1 MEVVRALAAEIG
13 PRPPGSRAEARAAR
27 WCAAHLEELGYEAEI
42 ETFSSRASY
51 QPYYATYLGLAALAA
66 VLIVPAPPAALLL
79 GLTALVAYGR
89 DAEGRPLV
97 APRGAQSCNVVARR
111 AGEIAPPE
119 LIVLAH
125 LDSARAA
132 LNFHPRMVGALRA
145 SVVALQGVLVAVVFM
160 AGLAFVAGERA
171 PRAGLWAGAA
181 LAAAYL
187 VWAIALLLHAEWR
200 MPHVPGAND
209 NASGV
214 EVVLRLARLIDHH
227 RVWFVLTGSEE
238 SGMVGVQAFYARH
251 GSELAGA
258 RFLNIDSVGAGEV
271 VAADEEGIF
280 VPRRAD
286 QEMVAG
292 AERAGA
298 RVGTWRLLPTD
309 GSALLSR
316 RMRGLTLVA
325 LDERGLIAH
334 WHWPTDTA
342 ERVDPA
348 TLDTATA
355 AALGACRAVLGE
367 GALP

>member
-1 MEVVRALAAEIG
+1 MEAIRALAAEIG

-27 WCAAHLEELGYEAEI
+27 WCAAHLEELGYEAVI
-42 ETFSSRASY
+42 EPFVSRPSY
-51 QPYYATYLGLAALAA
+51 GPYYAAYLGVAALAA

-79 GLTALVAYGR
+79 GVMALVAYAR

-97 APRGAQSCNVVARR
+97 APRGVESCNVVARR
-111 AGEIAPPE
+111 AGDIAPPE
-119 LIVLAH
+119 LIVVAH

-145 SVVALQGVLVAVVFM
+145 SVVALQTVLLAVVFM
-160 AGLAFVAGERA
+160 AGLAFVAGERT
-171 PRAGLWAGAA
+171 PRAALWAGASM
-181 LAAAYL
+181 AAAYL
-187 VWAIALLLHAEWR
+187 AWAIAVLLHAERR

-214 EVVLRLARLIDHH
+214 EVVLRLARLIDRH

-238 SGMVGVQAFYARH
+238 SGMVGIQAFWARH
-251 GSELAGA
+251 GRELAQA
-258 RFLNIDSVGAGEV
+258 RFLNIDSVGAGAV

-280 VPRRAD
+280 VARRAD
-286 QEMVAG
+286 QAMVVA
-292 AERAGA
+292 AEKAGA

-309 GSALLSR
+309 GTALLAR
-316 RMRGLTLVA
+316 RMRGLTLLA
-325 LDERGLIAH
+325 LDERGLIPN
-334 WHWPTDTA
+334 WHWPTDSA

-355 AALGACRAVLGE
+355 AALGACRAVLGQ